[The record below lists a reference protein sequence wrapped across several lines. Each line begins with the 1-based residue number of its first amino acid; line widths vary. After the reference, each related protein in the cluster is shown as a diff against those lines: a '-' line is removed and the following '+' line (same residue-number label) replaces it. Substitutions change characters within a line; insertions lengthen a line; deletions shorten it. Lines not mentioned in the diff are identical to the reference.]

1 MKILTAADLDGLDF
15 TRGDGLITVVVQHAR
30 TGVVL
35 MLAHANRA
43 ALERT
48 LEQGEMWFW
57 SRSRSELWH
66 KGATSGNTQRLIAL
80 HADCDSDAVL
90 ALVEPAGPACHTGAE
105 SCFDGRPT
113 LPALAAVIGARRTA
127 VEDARRGSA
136 ASGNA
141 QSEQSYTARLLTNE
155 NLRLKKLGEEAIELA
170 LACRAQD
177 ATAASDEAADLVYH
191 VLVACAA
198 AGVELDDVLRVLE
211 RRRSA
216 AAPSEEQPVYQQQH
230 DRTENRNRE

>member
-15 TRGDGLITVVVQHAR
+15 SRGDGLVTVVVQHAR

-35 MLAHANRA
+35 MLAHANRE
-43 ALERT
+43 ALEQT
-48 LEQGEMWFW
+48 LEQREMWFW
-57 SRSRSELWH
+57 SRSRNELWH

-113 LPALAAVIGARRTA
+113 LPALADVIASRRIA
-127 VEDARRGSA
+127 IEESRSGSA
-136 ASGNA
+136 APGKA
-141 QSEQSYTARLLTNE
+141 QSGQSYTARLLTNE
-155 NLRLKKLGEEAIELA
+155 NLRLKKLGEEAVELA
-170 LACRAQD
+170 LACRARD
-177 ATAASDEAADLVYH
+177 TAEAANEAADLIYH

-211 RRRSA
+211 RRRST
-216 AAPSEEQPVYQQQH
+216 AAPSEEQPVDQQQH
-230 DRTENRNRE
+230 DRAENRDRE